1 MESKIWKIS
10 EVNFVIK
17 EVLEGALSAFWIEAE
32 IGTMTVHR
40 SGHVYMVL
48 KDDMSQI
55 KAVIWKGARLAE
67 SLKLGT
73 GSKIEAFGAVSVY
86 EPRGEYQF
94 TIREIRPIGVGDLQK
109 KFEEIKKKLQ
119 SEGLF
124 ESSRKKKIPLLPR
137 RIGVVTSPTGA
148 AVQDFLNIIRRR
160 FPNIYIQIYP
170 AAVQGVGAEKEIIK
184 GLQFFNNSQTPPD
197 VIVLTRGGGSMEDLW
212 PFNDELLARAIA
224 SSSIPTISAVGHEVD
239 FTICDFVADLR
250 VPTPSAAAELVIAKQ
265 DELSEKIGNFYS
277 RLRSVISLIMER
289 AKRQLERLSGSYVF
303 KDPLRLI
310 YERTQ
315 IIDEFKTK
323 LAHSMEIRLEKES
336 SNFEKL
342 KAKLQTLNPTNVLN
356 RGYAILQEE
365 ATGKIVD
372 SPDVDPG
379 TSVRGIL
386 LNGYLNMKVISGN
399 FNKEQK
405 DGK

>member
-10 EVNFVIK
+10 EVNCVIK
-17 EVLEGALSAFWIEAE
+17 EVLEGALASFWVEAE
-32 IGTMTVHR
+32 IGTMTIHR

-55 KAVIWKGARLAE
+55 KAVIWKGSRLAE
-67 SLKLGT
+67 SLKLTT

-94 TIREIRPIGVGDLQK
+94 TIREIRPVGVGDLQK

-137 RIGVVTSPTGA
+137 RIGIVTSPTGA
-148 AVQDFLNIIRRR
+148 AIADFLNIIKRR
-160 FPNIYIQIYP
+160 FPNIHIQIYG
-170 AAVQGVGAEKEIIK
+170 AAVQGIGSEKEIIK
-184 GLQFFNNSQTPPD
+184 GIEFFNKSQTPPD

-212 PFNDELLARAIA
+212 AFNDELLARVIA

-239 FTICDFVADLR
+239 FTICDFVSDLR

-265 DELSEKIGNFYS
+265 DELSEKIKNLSS
-277 RLRSVISLIMER
+277 RLRSVIFLVMER
-289 AKRQLERLSGSYVF
+289 ARRQLERLSGSYVF

-315 IIDEFKTK
+315 IIDEFKVR
-323 LAHSMEIRLEKES
+323 LAHSAQLRLEKES
-336 SNFEKL
+336 SSFERL
-342 KAKLQTLNPTNVLN
+342 KAKLQTLNPSNVLN

-372 SPDVDPG
+372 SPDIEAG
-379 TSVRGIL
+379 TCIRGIL
-386 LNGYLNMKVISGN
+386 AKGYLSLKVLSGKFTEDKKN
-399 FNKEQK
+399 GE
-405 DGK
+405 

>member
-1 MESKIWKIS
+1 METKIWKIS
-10 EVNFVIK
+10 EVNCVIK
-17 EVLEGALSAFWIEAE
+17 EVLEGALSSFWIEAE

-40 SGHVYMVL
+40 SGHVYVVL

-67 SLKLGT
+67 NLKLAT

-94 TIREIRPIGVGDLQK
+94 TIKEVRPVGVGDLQK

-119 SEGLF
+119 LEGLF
-124 ESSRKKKIPLLPR
+124 ESARKKKLPLLPR

-148 AVQDFLNIIRRR
+148 AIQDFLNIIRRR
-160 FPNIYIQIYP
+160 FPNIHIQIYP
-170 AAVQGVGAEKEIIK
+170 AAVQGIGAEKEIIK
-184 GLQFFNNSQTPPD
+184 GIKFFNKSQTPPD
-197 VIVLTRGGGSMEDLW
+197 VLVLTRGGGSMEDLW
-212 PFNDELLARAIA
+212 PFNDELLARVIS

-277 RLRSVISLIMER
+277 RLRSVVFLVMEKAR
-289 AKRQLERLSGSYVF
+289 RQLERLSGSYVF

-315 IIDEFKTK
+315 IIDEYKTK
-323 LAHSMEIRLEKES
+323 LAHCVEMRLEKES

-365 ATGKIVD
+365 STGKIVD
-372 SPDVDPG
+372 SPNLEAG
-379 TSVRGIL
+379 TFVRGIL
-386 LNGYLNMKVISGN
+386 ASGYLNMKVLSGLV
-399 FNKEQK
+399 NKEQK
-405 DGK
+405 NGE

>member
-1 MESKIWKIS
+1 MQSKIWKIS
-10 EVNFVIK
+10 EVNSVIK
-17 EVLEGALSAFWIEAE
+17 VVLEGALSSFWIEAE

-48 KDDMSQI
+48 KDDSSQI
-55 KAVIWKGARLAE
+55 KAVIWKGSRLVE
-67 SLKLGT
+67 TLKLVT

-94 TIREIRPIGVGDLQK
+94 TIREVRPVGVGDLQK

-119 SEGLF
+119 LEGLF
-124 ESSRKKKIPLLPR
+124 DSSKKKKIPLLPR

-148 AVQDFLNIIRRR
+148 AIQDFLNIIRRR
-160 FPNIYIQIYP
+160 FPNIHIQIYP
-170 AAVQGVGAEKEIIK
+170 AAVQGMGAEKEIIK
-184 GLQFFNNSQTPPD
+184 GIQFFNKSQTPPD

-212 PFNDELLARAIA
+212 PFNDELLARVIA
-224 SSSIPTISAVGHEVD
+224 SSLIPTISAVGHEVD
-239 FTICDFVADLR
+239 FTICDFVSDLR
-250 VPTPSAAAELVIAKQ
+250 VPTPSAAAELVITKQ

-277 RLRSVISLIMER
+277 RLRSVISLVMER
-289 AKRQLERLSGSYVF
+289 ARRQLERLSGSYVF

-310 YERTQ
+310 YERIQ

-323 LAHSMEIRLEKES
+323 LAHNIEIRLEKES
-336 SNFEKL
+336 SNFERL

-365 ATGKIVD
+365 STGKIVD
-372 SPDVDPG
+372 SPDIEVG
-379 TSVRGIL
+379 TCVRGIL
-386 LNGYLNMKVISGN
+386 AGGYLSMKVLSGQ

-405 DGK
+405 NEK

>member
-1 MESKIWKIS
+1 METKIWKIS
-10 EVNFVIK
+10 EVNGVIK
-17 EVLEGALSAFWIEAE
+17 EVLEGALSSFWIEAE

-55 KAVIWKGARLAE
+55 KAVIWKGSRLAE
-67 SLKLGT
+67 SLKLAT

-94 TIREIRPIGVGDLQK
+94 TIKEVRLLGVGDLQK

-119 SEGLF
+119 LEGLF
-124 ESSRKKKIPLLPR
+124 DSARKKKLPLLPR

-148 AVQDFLNIIRRR
+148 AIQDFLNIIRRR
-160 FPNIYIQIYP
+160 FPNIHIQIYP
-170 AAVQGVGAEKEIIK
+170 AAVQGIGAEKEIIK
-184 GLQFFNNSQTPPD
+184 GIKFFNKSQTPPD

-212 PFNDELLARAIA
+212 PFNDELLAREIA

-239 FTICDFVADLR
+239 FTICDFVSDLR

-265 DELSEKIGNFYS
+265 DELSEKIGNLYS
-277 RLRSVISLIMER
+277 RLRSVIALVMER
-289 AKRQLERLSGSYVF
+289 ARRQLERLSGSYVF

-323 LAHSMEIRLEKES
+323 LAHSVAMRLEKES

-365 ATGKIVD
+365 ATGRIVD
-372 SPDVDPG
+372 SPNLEAG
-379 TSVRGIL
+379 TSVIGRL
-386 LNGYLNMKVISGN
+386 ANGYLNMKVLSGQIIED
-399 FNKEQK
+399 KK